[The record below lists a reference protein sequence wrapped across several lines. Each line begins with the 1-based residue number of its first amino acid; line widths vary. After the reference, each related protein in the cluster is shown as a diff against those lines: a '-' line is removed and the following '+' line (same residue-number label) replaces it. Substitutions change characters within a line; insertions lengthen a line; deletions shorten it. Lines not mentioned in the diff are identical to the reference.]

1 MTKLKSL
8 KNIPKG
14 AKRPKPRRAARIVSV
29 NVAGAEATDV
39 EMNITRADLMEQVV
53 NGIRD
58 QKDWPAVD
66 AVLFPG
72 GTFFSPQF
80 VGDMPYAE
88 RKRVLQAQPFAK
100 TAMKMARKLSK
111 KGHRALVIAGVDS
124 IAPNGGREQLCVAFS
139 PNGVAGIGRKV
150 FPTNE
155 DSNGKSVPPMICY
168 EEDYNSPH
176 RTVQLANG
184 SNALLCACYD
194 MFGISETPEGQR
206 GKVQYIRYLN
216 GKDPVEFGRDFADFR
231 KDLVGRWSQVI
242 DNGKVDLALTAIHHF
257 ERPGRDCFY
266 QRHGIASASARLGG
280 GLAIGAANFSAALPR
295 QRKDGSYQS
304 PLAAFNVAAEHLNKA
319 SHRQA
324 ETHDPQAEFSVQ
336 GNPEAAHGKTP
347 AEAVVRL
354 FLTRRP

>member
-1 MTKLKSL
+1 MTTVNSL

-14 AKRPKPRRAARIVSV
+14 ANRPKPRRAARIVSV
-29 NVAGAEATDV
+29 NVAGIEAKDIET
-39 EMNITRADLMEQVV
+39 NITRTDLMEQVV
-53 NGIRD
+53 SGIHERT
-58 QKDWPAVD
+58 DWPDVD

-72 GTFFSPQF
+72 GTFYSPDF

-88 RKRVLQAQPFAK
+88 RKRVLQAQPFAR
-100 TAMKMARKLSK
+100 TATKMARKLSK

-124 IAPNGGREQLCVAFS
+124 VAPNGGREQMCVAFS
-139 PNGVAGIGRKV
+139 QSGIAGIGRKV

-168 EEDYNSPH
+168 EEDYDSPH

-194 MFGISETPEGQR
+194 MFGVSETPEGQR

-216 GKDPVEFGRDFADFR
+216 GKDPVEFGRDFAGFR
-231 KDLVGRWSQVI
+231 KDLVGRWSKLI
-242 DNGKVDLALTAIHHF
+242 DSGKIDLALTAIHHF

-266 QRHGIASASARLGG
+266 QRHGIASASARLNG
-280 GLAIGAANFSAALPR
+280 GLALGAANFSAVLPT

-304 PLAAFNVAAEHLNKA
+304 PLASFNVASGHLDKA
-319 SHRQA
+319 GHRQA
-324 ETHDPQAEFSVQ
+324 ETHDPEAEFSVQ
-336 GNPEAAHGKTP
+336 GSEKAAHGKKP
-347 AEAVVRL
+347 AQAVVRL
-354 FLTRRP
+354 YRTRRP